1 MKQAEFVDLASLIF
15 EDNDKLADQIRQDL
29 TDRGILMINVMASP
43 GAGKT
48 TLIQDILRRLRGKA
62 KIAVVEGD
70 VESRMDA
77 DKIAALGVPAVQLR
91 TGGGCHLDAAMIK
104 AGLDKLTGE
113 DPDLILIEN
122 IGNLVCPAEFDTG
135 SHYCV
140 TILSVPEGDDKPI
153 KYPLMYSVCDAMIIS
168 KFDTLPVF
176 DFDVDLA
183 EQRASKLNPNLK
195 FFHVS
200 AKTGQGME
208 ELTDLLLSLIHKAK
222 KAGRNHGERR
232 V

>member
-1 MKQAEFVDLASLIF
+1 MKQAEFVDLESLIF
-15 EDNDKLADQIRQDL
+15 EDNDKLADEIREEL
-29 TDRGILMINVMASP
+29 TRRGTLMINVMSSP

-48 TLIQDILRRLRGKA
+48 TLIQDVLRRLQGKV
-62 KIAVVEGD
+62 KVAVVEGD

-104 AGLDKLTGE
+104 AGLDKLEGYA
-113 DPDLILIEN
+113 PDLIIIEN

-135 SHYCV
+135 AHLCV
-140 TILSVPEGDDKPI
+140 TILSIPEGDDKPV

-168 KFDTLPVF
+168 KFDCLPMF
-176 DFDVDLA
+176 DFNVELA
-183 EQRASKLNPNLK
+183 EQRASKLNPEMK

-200 AKTGQGME
+200 AKTGEGMDA
-208 ELTDLLLSLIHKAK
+208 LTDKLMTLIKKAK
-222 KAGRNHGERR
+222 EAGGING
-232 V
+232 

>member
-1 MKQAEFVDLASLIF
+1 MKQAEFVDLESLIF
-15 EDNDKLADQIRQDL
+15 EDNDKLADEIREDL
-29 TDRGILMINVMASP
+29 TRRGTLMINVMSSP

-48 TLIQDILRRLRGKA
+48 TLIQDVLRRLQGKV
-62 KIAVVEGD
+62 KVAVVEGD

-104 AGLDKLTGE
+104 AGLDKLEGY
-113 DPDLILIEN
+113 DPDLIIIEN

-135 SHYCV
+135 AHNCV
-140 TILSVPEGDDKPI
+140 TILSIPEGDDKPV

-176 DFDVDLA
+176 DFDVELA
-183 EQRASKLNPNLK
+183 EQRASKLNPDIK

-200 AKTGQGME
+200 AKTGEGMDA
-208 ELTDLLLSLIHKAK
+208 LINKLLSLIENAK
-222 KAGRNHGERR
+222 EKRS
-232 V
+232 